1 MKSIVVRENT
11 YRLLEKLKKQVD
23 AKSFNELL
31 RKLAFKEL
39 GLEED
44 MFGIDKNRLKEFT
57 ARDRREDREW

>member
-57 ARDRREDREW
+57 ARDRMEDREW

>member
-57 ARDRREDREW
+57 AKDRMEDREW